1 MEKMMEQ
8 LKEKYNVVHSEDNLP
23 RELYRITSPDKLI
36 KVMVHEYDSFI
47 DISMNTNDS
56 AYNIFDSRA
65 VKALIS
71 SKKCMMIPAVSSK
84 RYKWR
89 YNFHKLEKHEALM
102 VLEEMMRIK
111 V

>member
-1 MEKMMEQ
+1 MEEMMEQ

-23 RELYRITSPDKLI
+23 RELYTITSADKLI
-36 KVMVHEYDSFI
+36 KATVHDYDSFI
-47 DISMNTNDS
+47 EISIRTNDS
-56 AYNIFDSRA
+56 AYNIFNSKA

-71 SKKCMMIPAVSSK
+71 SKKCMIIAALGK

-89 YNFHKLEKHEALM
+89 YNFYKLEKHEALM
-102 VLEEMMRIK
+102 ILEEMMRIK